1 MVALKSYVQQIIYIG
16 IIAIIIEIIMPK
28 GNTKKYIYVVLS
40 LFVLLNIVSPIV
52 NVVKDIDVQNTL
64 DNVLETISKDVDIA
78 NTSNIEEFSE
88 YANAKVKEKLEEKL
102 KTELAVKL
110 LEIDIKVKEVKI
122 ITDIDS
128 NFKEIE
134 ILVENLEY
142 LKENKIT
149 KIADTIKLVSESY
162 GVDENNIVI
171 SEEGK

>member
-40 LFVLLNIVSPIV
+40 LFVLLNVVSPIV

-64 DNVLETISKDVDIA
+64 DNVLETISGNVSTD
-78 NTSNIEEFSE
+78 TSNIEEFSE

-102 KTELAVKL
+102 KTELAAKL

-142 LKENKIT
+142 LEENKIT
-149 KIADTIKLVSESY
+149 KIADTIKLVAESY

-171 SEEGK
+171 LEEGK

>member
-40 LFVLLNIVSPIV
+40 LFVLLNVVSPIV

-64 DNVLETISKDVDIA
+64 DNVLETISGNVSTD
-78 NTSNIEEFSE
+78 TSNIEEFSE
-88 YANAKVKEKLEEKL
+88 YTNAKVKEKLEEKL
-102 KTELAVKL
+102 KTELAAKL
-110 LEIDIKVKEVKI
+110 LEIDIKVKDVKI

-142 LKENKIT
+142 LEENKLS

>member
-28 GNTKKYIYVVLS
+28 GNTKKYIYAVLS
-40 LFVLLNIVSPIV
+40 LFVLLNVVSPIV
-52 NVVKDIDVQNTL
+52 NVVKNIDVQNTL
-64 DNVLETISKDVDIA
+64 DNVLETISGNVSTD
-78 NTSNIEEFSE
+78 TSNIEEFSE

-102 KTELAVKL
+102 KTELATKL

-134 ILVENLEY
+134 ILVGNLEY
-142 LKENKIT
+142 LEENKIT
-149 KIADTIKLVSESY
+149 KIADTIKLVAESY

>member
-40 LFVLLNIVSPIV
+40 LFVLLNVVSPIV

-64 DNVLETISKDVDIA
+64 DNVLETISGNVSTD
-78 NTSNIEEFSE
+78 TSNIEEFSE

-102 KTELAVKL
+102 KTELAAKL

-142 LKENKIT
+142 LEENKIT

-162 GVDENNIVI
+162 GVNENNIVI

>member
-40 LFVLLNIVSPIV
+40 LFVLLNVVSPIV

-64 DNVLETISKDVDIA
+64 DNVLETISGNVSTD
-78 NTSNIEEFSE
+78 TSNIEEFSE

-102 KTELAVKL
+102 KTELAAKL

-142 LKENKIT
+142 LEENKIT

-171 SEEGK
+171 SEE